1 IEGRIEEREQ
11 ARENYERA
19 KAQGQQSSLVEQ
31 QRPDLFTTRV
41 ANIAPWSTIEVSIE
55 YQQTL
60 ALRDGS
66 WRLNFPALFMPRQA
80 SADAPGIGTLQL
92 PATAT
97 PPAVSMVVDIDPGM
111 PVSRPVSGSHEVLV
125 IEDVA
130 GQADADAASAH
141 RYRVTLKPGHALPER
156 DFELEWQPLAGHAPA
171 GMLPLEQHGDNWYAM
186 LMLNPP
192 ASL

>member
-1 IEGRIEEREQ
+1 
-11 ARENYERA
+11 
-19 KAQGQQSSLVEQ
+19 
-31 QRPDLFTTRV
+31 
-41 ANIAPWSTIEVSIE
+41 
-55 YQQTL
+55 
-60 ALRDGS
+60 
-66 WRLNFPALFMPRQA
+66 
-80 SADAPGIGTLQL
+80 PGIGTLQL

-111 PVSRPVSGSHEVLV
+111 PVSRPVSGSHEVLI

-192 ASL
+192 ASLASGAGQGPREINFVVDTSASMAGAPLEQARAALRFGLERLKSGDRFNLLRFGDSHQALFDEPRAYDARTARQARAWIAE